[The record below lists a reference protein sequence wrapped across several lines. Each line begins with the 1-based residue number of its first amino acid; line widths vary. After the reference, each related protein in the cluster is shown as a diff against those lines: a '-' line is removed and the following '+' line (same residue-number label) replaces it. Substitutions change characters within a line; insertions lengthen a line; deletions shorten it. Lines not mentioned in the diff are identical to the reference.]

1 MSMFLFFSDLLGQKI
16 VDAKRNETVGKLCD
30 IIVPLGEPYPK
41 VVSIVARRG
50 LFGQR
55 VRVPFDQIQDI
66 TVSPIL
72 VKNGGRDT
80 FKPPV
85 VSGSE
90 IMLKEEVLDQQIVDT
105 FGCKVLRVNDLHFLK
120 ANSELRVAH
129 VDIGFRGLVRRMGW
143 ERIVD
148 RLTQLLFDYKLA
160 DHFIS
165 WKYVQPLSTLSP
177 GQTLKLNVGQSGLSQ
192 LHPADLAEVIEDLSI
207 YQRTSLLRALDP
219 EAAAEAL
226 SEAEPQMQ
234 VAAIEGM
241 SKERA
246 ATILEEMPPDS
257 AVDLL
262 QDLPKEDAD
271 ELLKALPAEKRT
283 ELLNLLSHH
292 ENTAGGM
299 MTTNYL
305 ACSPAFTAEQAMSY
319 LRSHAKTAE
328 LVDYIYVVAEDGAL
342 LGVVSI
348 RELIT
353 AERGRRLADL
363 MTSRMISVR
372 PKQRHSTVLDIF
384 LKYGFTA
391 LPVVQSKGNKML
403 GIITF
408 HDVAKAAALEAKWR

>member
-1 MSMFLFFSDLLGQKI
+1 MSMFLFFSGLLGKKI
-16 VDAKRNETVGKLCD
+16 VDAKRNETAGKICD
-30 IIVPLGEPYPK
+30 LIVPLGEPYPK
-41 VVSIVARRG
+41 VVSVVARRG

-55 VRVPFDQIQDI
+55 VRIPFEQIQDI
-66 TVSPIL
+66 TADPLV
-72 VKNGGRDT
+72 VKNGSLDT
-80 FKPPV
+80 LKPAA

-120 ANSELRVAH
+120 ANNELRVAH

-143 ERIVD
+143 ERTVD
-148 RLTQLLFDYKLA
+148 KLTQLLFDYKLA

-177 GQTLKLNVGQSGLSQ
+177 GQTLKLNVSQGNLSH

-226 SEAEPQMQ
+226 NETEPEMQ
-234 VAAIEGM
+234 VTAIEGM
-241 SKERA
+241 SNERA
-246 ATILEEMPPDS
+246 ATILDEMPLDS
-257 AVDLL
+257 VVDLL
-262 QDLPKEDAD
+262 QDLPKEKAD
-271 ELLKALPAEKRT
+271 ELLTALPMEKRT
-283 ELLNLLSHH
+283 ALVNLLSHH
-292 ENTAGGM
+292 ESTAGGF

-305 ACSPAFTAEQAMSY
+305 ACAPGFTVEQAMSY

-328 LVDYIYVVAEDGAL
+328 LVGYIYVVADDGTL

-348 RELIT
+348 RDLLP
-353 AERGRRLADL
+353 AERGQRLADL
-363 MTSRMISVR
+363 MTSRVISVR
-372 PKQRHSTVLDIF
+372 PKQRHSTILDLF

-391 LPVVQSKGNKML
+391 LPVVQSKGSKML

-408 HDVAKAAALEAKWR
+408 HDVAKAAAVEAKWR